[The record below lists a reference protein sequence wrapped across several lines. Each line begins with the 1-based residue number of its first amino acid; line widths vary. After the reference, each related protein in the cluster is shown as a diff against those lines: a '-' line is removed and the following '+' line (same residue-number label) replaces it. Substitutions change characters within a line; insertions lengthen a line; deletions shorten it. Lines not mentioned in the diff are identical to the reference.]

1 MNSHSPV
8 QEGNESKVF
17 CTDPSGQMRI
27 VAPVATFLL
36 EYLWEAEQKGEE
48 WGGGVKGQGKM
59 GTHSRCLMD
68 IVNKEQLAWRH
79 AFPLLIT
86 TGPQGRH
93 AVSKDRSLPSS

>member
-1 MNSHSPV
+1 MESLDTASKQPEVNSHSPV

-48 WGGGVKGQGKM
+48 WGGQ
-59 GTHSRCLMD
+59 
-68 IVNKEQLAWRH
+68 
-79 AFPLLIT
+79 
-86 TGPQGRH
+86 
-93 AVSKDRSLPSS
+93 KDRGKWELTQDV